1 DLGAIVYHADDK
13 RLEKEFR
20 NKTASKGKDRIIFL
34 TGAALELVKSLA
46 KKHPKGPLLLTGK
59 GRRLHTHLGQGGWT
73 LSTLTQRFRD
83 IRATVGLPKVTPYS
97 YRHTFATGWL
107 EQGRSVDILA
117 ELLGNSPAV
126 IRKHYSHLLGDAGNL
141 RRQLEAF
148 KTALAAG
155 TGRPTTGPS

>member
-1 DLGAIVYHADDK
+1 
-13 RLEKEFR
+13 
-20 NKTASKGKDRIIFL
+20 
-34 TGAALELVKSLA
+34 VKSLA

-59 GRRLHTHLGQGGWT
+59 GRRLHKHLGRSGWT

-83 IRATVGLPKVTPYS
+83 IRDTLGMPKLTPYS
-97 YRHTFATGWL
+97 YRHTFATAWL

-148 KTALAAG
+148 KTASAAG
-155 TGRPTTGPS
+155 TGRPMAGPSPGEAAGAVKTDG